1 MVEKKETNIL
11 AEEKPKYLTLA
22 DGKDYEIPALNLTT
36 LANVE
41 KTMGFGLGQL
51 QDKMVTETAS
61 TLRLIIYALLKETN
75 PKLDLEETGKLVTF
89 DVMKNVSEVLSK
101 VLSIAV

>member
-1 MVEKKETNIL
+1 MKETNIL
-11 AEEKPKYLTLA
+11 AEEKPKFLTLA

-61 TLRLIIYALLKETN
+61 TLRMVIYALLKETN
-75 PKLDLEETGKLVTF
+75 PKLDLEGTGKLVTF
-89 DVMKNVSEVLSK
+89 DVMENVSEVLSK
-101 VLSIAV
+101 VLAIST

>member
-1 MVEKKETNIL
+1 MTENIL

-51 QDKMVTETAS
+51 QNKMVTETAS
-61 TLRLIIYALLKETN
+61 TLRLVIYALLKETN
-75 PKLDLEETGKLVTF
+75 PKLDLEECGKLVTF
-89 DVMKNVSEVLSK
+89 DVMKNVSSVLSEVLAMGS
-101 VLSIAV
+101 